1 MRECAGPEVAM
12 SECND
17 QMKFM
22 KHGMFY
28 PHLQFTDHLWSH
40 LLFWSHRSSHRSR
53 NCVLQEPVAAIRWLQ
68 QFASEP
74 RTHVAAN
81 YAVCPH
87 AAINAVDS
95 YIDLKFA
102 ANFGGLWIWLNHVI
116 QKNICTVF
124 CLFWQTAANSVSLA
138 KDYSSKRTYC
148 KAEHLMWV
156 KQ

>member
-40 LLFWSHRSSHRSR
+40 LWFWSHRSSHRSR

-116 QKNICTVF
+116 QRIFALFFVF
-124 CLFWQTAANSVSLA
+124 FDRLLPTPLALQRTTLA
-138 KDYSSKRTYC
+138 K
-148 KAEHLMWV
+148 EHIA
-156 KQ
+156 KQNI